1 MIDEEEKN
9 VIEKNKEIE
18 NNIKYQ
24 IRSDSNII
32 AKKIQLSLNGYFDKS
47 IKKLNFIVSL
57 LSVPYFLNNFT
68 KVMILQSLNNKR

>member
-1 MIDEEEKN
+1 MIDGEEKN

-32 AKKIQLSLNGYFDKS
+32 AKKI
-47 IKKLNFIVSL
+47 
-57 LSVPYFLNNFT
+57 
-68 KVMILQSLNNKR
+68 

>member
-18 NNIKYQ
+18 NSIKYQ